1 MKLIINGWCFCLFVK
16 RLAYSKRRHRELGFV
31 PQAMVI
37 WIESDCCK
45 QARKTGS
52 SFLQTLPVSV
62 FHQLIL
68 PADPA
73 DPAGDPLD
81 FASMQKNCSLA
92 AVKRIGNQ
100 LKSG

>member
-31 PQAMVI
+31 PQ
-37 WIESDCCK
+37 CLY
-45 QARKTGS
+45 GS
-52 SFLQTLPVSV
+52 SLTAACKRQNRFFFS
-62 FHQLIL
+62 
-68 PADPA
+68 ADFARLAIASA

>member
-45 QARKTGS
+45 QARQNR
-52 SFLQTLPVSV
+52 F
-62 FHQLIL
+62 FF
-68 PADPA
+68 PADFARLAFASADPADSA

>member
-31 PQAMVI
+31 PQCLYGLSLTAA
-37 WIESDCCK
+37 SKRHNRFYFSADF
-45 QARKTGS
+45 ARLAFAS
-52 SFLQTLPVSV
+52 AD
-62 FHQLIL
+62 
-68 PADPA
+68 PADSA